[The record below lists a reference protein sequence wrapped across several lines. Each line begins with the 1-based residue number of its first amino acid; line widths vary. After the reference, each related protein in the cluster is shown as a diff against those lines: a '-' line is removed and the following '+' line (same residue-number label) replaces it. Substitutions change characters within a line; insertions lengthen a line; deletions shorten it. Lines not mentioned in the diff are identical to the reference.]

1 MPVWGEIF
9 ADPVMQ
15 GLKTNPEL
23 MALIPGWQAA
33 GCRLVLDAGCG
44 VGRHLFPLVKAG
56 FRVWGADC
64 DAQVL
69 RLLKASLTKASLANA
84 AAPAVAANLVQADL
98 SRLPFASGVFD
109 LAVSVNVINHGVATT
124 FRDYCRELAR
134 VLKPGGHLFIYTS
147 PREAGE
153 MVRLPQTR
161 ELEPG
166 TLVDI
171 ATPDG
176 AMVHHFP
183 TPAELL
189 EQFPRFAVLRQE
201 IVWDPIP
208 FMNNVELPQLIFW
221 GEKGR
226 ER

>member
-9 ADPVMQ
+9 TDPMMQ
-15 GLKTNPEL
+15 GLKPNPEL
-23 MALIPGWQAA
+23 MALIPGWQAV
-33 GCRLVLDAGCG
+33 GLRRVLDAGCG
-44 VGRHLFPLVKAG
+44 VGRHLLPLLAAG

-69 RLLKASLTKASLANA
+69 RLLQASLANA
-84 AAPAVAANLVQADL
+84 AAPAAGASLVQADL
-98 SRLPFASGVFD
+98 SRLPFASGSFD
-109 LAVSVNVINHGVATT
+109 LVVSVNVINHGDAAT
-124 FRDYCRELAR
+124 FRDYCRELDL

-176 AMVHHFP
+176 AVVHHFP
-183 TPAELL
+183 TSAELR

-201 IVWDPIP
+201 IVWAPIP

-221 GEKGR
+221 GEKGSGQ
-226 ER
+226 